1 MKGSQLQPSLLSRL
15 ASYKLFNN
23 TSPRLFFL
31 VYLFIQTKH
40 FASILPHLQ
49 YVLQRVPVSAK
60 GLKSDC
66 NACLKAQCRNAQ
78 IHVFLCPLFFP
89 THLLE
94 IKKSFFPIIELK
106 FQRIHGWI
114 LLFEQKQLSMILF
127 VLIMALSLANGIESI
142 TTVLKQEGKGGG
154 SKTVLLNQI

>member
-1 MKGSQLQPSLLSRL
+1 M
-15 ASYKLFNN
+15 
-23 TSPRLFFL
+23 SP
-31 VYLFIQTKH
+31 
-40 FASILPHLQ
+40 
-49 YVLQRVPVSAK
+49 
-60 GLKSDC
+60 
-66 NACLKAQCRNAQ
+66 
-78 IHVFLCPLFFP
+78 FFP

-94 IKKSFFPIIELK
+94 IEKSFFPIIELK